1 MKDWIYKKTHA
12 WARLCIDRFF
22 FVILL
27 RMSKQSKI
35 KDASYIRNFI
45 FGVEDSLVST
55 VGLVSGIA
63 IADLDRATI
72 FLAGMVL
79 IVVEALS
86 MGVGSALAESST
98 EEYVYKRGASVK
110 LPIIGGVIMF
120 FSYFVAGFVPLIPYI
135 FFSTATALPISI
147 VASLFALFVLGAES
161 AKCFHTN
168 VIKSGARMF
177 FFGGLAILAG
187 MMVGKL
193 LD

>member
-1 MKDWIYKKTHA
+1 MTK
-12 WARLCIDRFF
+12 R
-22 FVILL
+22 
-27 RMSKQSKI
+27 SKI

-98 EEYVYKRGASVK
+98 EEYVYKRGTSVK
-110 LPIIGGVIMF
+110 LPLIGGVIMF
-120 FSYFVAGFVPLIPYI
+120 FSYFVAGFVPLTPYI
-135 FFSTATALPISI
+135 FFPTATALPISI

-161 AKCFHTN
+161 ARRFHAN
-168 VIKSGARMF
+168 VIKSGARML

-187 MMVGKL
+187 MIVGKL
-193 LD
+193 LDK